1 MTATYP
7 GDEKFQELLD
17 DYNFSMSA
25 PMMRLYI
32 AGLLMGPKKV
42 SPEDA
47 LGEILLTINDK
58 EIDFFSD
65 EEKNSFLNSFHAL
78 WSEVEEI
85 NNSMNSFPKLGPVET
100 DLHDRKEKV
109 AYILEKGD
117 ELAAFYLGLEDSDAG
132 EIFDQCFEL
141 LMAEL
146 AISMMNELFGDFF
159 EANETSEKAT
169 DDEIAEMLSVIDDL
183 HKTWPGTYTELKQVF
198 SGIESGEIKLLSE
211 EEIEKKM
218 EEFKESLQAE
228 EEV

>member
-47 LGEILLTINDK
+47 LGEVLLTINDK

-65 EEKNSFLNSFHAL
+65 EEKTSFLSSFHAL
-78 WSEVEEI
+78 WAEVEEI
-85 NNSMNSFPKLGPVET
+85 HKSMNSFPKFGAVET
-100 DLHDRKEKV
+100 EFKDRKEKV

-183 HKTWPGTYTELKQVF
+183 YKTWPGTYTELKQVF
-198 SGIESGEIKLLSE
+198 SGIESGEIKLQSE

-218 EEFKESLQAE
+218 EEFRESLEAE